1 MRTAFVFSGG
11 GSLGAVQV
19 GMLQALSSRGIHPDV
34 MVGISAGSI
43 NAAFVAGHGD
53 GAPAL
58 AELARL
64 WAGLRRRDVCRTSLL
79 GVVLA
84 GMGRRSALSSPEPL
98 SGLLQEHLGFSL
110 LEQALLPLHVLT
122 TDLLT
127 GEGVLLSSGDARRA
141 LLASCAIPGVFPAV
155 PWQGRLLCDGAFAVD
170 SGIAH
175 AVSLGADRV
184 YLLPGGTAC
193 ALSRAPRHPVAVALQ
208 GVTLLLQR
216 RAITESRG
224 YARDVDLRVLPP
236 LCPLTVSAADFEHA
250 QLLIARAE
258 EATGRWLDSAA
269 DQQPEPERF
278 LGLHG
283 HRRHTPPAARCPRS
297 A

>member
-34 MVGISAGSI
+34 VVGTSAGSI

-53 GAPAL
+53 GARAL
-58 AELARL
+58 AELAEL
-64 WAGLRRRDVCRTSLL
+64 WVGMRRRDVFHTSLL
-79 GVVLA
+79 GVALA
-84 GMGRRSALSSPEPL
+84 GMGRRSALCSPEPL

-127 GEGVLLSSGDARRA
+127 GEGVLLSSGEALQA
-141 LLASCAIPGVFPAV
+141 LLASCAVPGIFPPV
-155 PWQGRLLCDGAFAVD
+155 TWQGRLLCDGAFAVD

-175 AVSLGADRV
+175 AVALGVDRV

-193 ALSRAPRHPVAVALQ
+193 ALSEPPRHPVAVALH

-216 RAITESRG
+216 RVVTESRV

-236 LCPLTVSAADFEHA
+236 LCPLAVSAADFEHA
-250 QLLIARAE
+250 QSLIARAD
-258 EATGRWLDSAA
+258 EATARWLDSGA

-283 HRRHTPPAARCPRS
+283 HRRNPPPAPLPRP